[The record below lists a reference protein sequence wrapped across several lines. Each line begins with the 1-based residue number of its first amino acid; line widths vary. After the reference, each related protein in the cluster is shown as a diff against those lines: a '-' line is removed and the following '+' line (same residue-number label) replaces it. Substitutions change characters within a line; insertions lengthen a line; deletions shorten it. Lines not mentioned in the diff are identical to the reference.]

1 MKNKD
6 HIVEVESDK
15 FFNNPD
21 FVEHVSE
28 WGDPQPVDINNAFV
42 PIKGDA
48 GNLAKTQENIRRRFN
63 LGGEK

>member
-15 FFNNPD
+15 FFNDPD
-21 FVEHVSE
+21 FADHMGKF
-28 WGDPQPVDINNAFV
+28 GDVQPVDINNAFV